1 MLWGKPKTKH
11 FISAQQMSKNDVKEE
26 GTGEEPMEGRA
37 LAAAL
42 YQAASP
48 VMPFS
53 LPGPCQQIETH
64 NKESESQ
71 QGCSSPEQDMLKNV
85 NYFKRPCGTRKTEKR
100 EIQLFR
106 VLNIQWEISSVI
118 CLCPQPS

>member
-48 VMPFS
+48 VM
-53 LPGPCQQIETH
+53 
-64 NKESESQ
+64 
-71 QGCSSPEQDMLKNV
+71 SPMALSASRN
-85 NYFKRPCGTRKTEKR
+85 T
-100 EIQLFR
+100 
-106 VLNIQWEISSVI
+106 
-118 CLCPQPS
+118 